1 MEYNEDKKCL
11 LETKEYH
18 NSLLDE
24 DKKKIPS
31 SLVFQ
36 MINYSDEK
44 VIEKIKSFEDINK
57 DNIAKEEKKK
67 IAYMS
72 LFI

>member
-1 MEYNEDKKCL
+1 MQNNEERIGLSEARGYYNLLSEADKEKVP
-11 LETKEYH
+11 K
-18 NSLLDE
+18 
-24 DKKKIPS
+24 

-36 MINYSDEK
+36 MIRYSDEK
-44 VIEKIKSFEDINK
+44 VTEKIKSFEDINK
-57 DNIAKEEKKK
+57 DNISKEGAKK